1 MLMST
6 AVSVFRHA
14 DRVSVRGANT
24 AGNTRRPDV
33 LRRPKSRD
41 EWVPRRSS
49 SKSIV
54 LVLVPYKNRADGDD
68 ARDSRPHGVHAVA
81 SSPRQG
87 ATF

>member
-41 EWVPRRSS
+41 EWVPRRS
-49 SKSIV
+49 IV
-54 LVLVPYKNRADGDD
+54 EIYRSCAC
-68 ARDSRPHGVHAVA
+68 AV
-81 SSPRQG
+81 
-87 ATF
+87 